1 MRIGIS
7 QENESQK
14 CTETTVEDGW
24 SDGRNCRRGPLI
36 LGSCLDH
43 ERVGN
48 VGCVIDTQANGQHQI
63 DARNCVDRQSPEMH
77 RAVDTHLRTIN
88 ALQFDGISSDPA
100 NSINSIKSEL
110 VCDKTHQR
118 QNNANKH

>member
-1 MRIGIS
+1 MLQCDIIWKFETNLEESEEDVRIGIS

-63 DARNCVDRQSPEMH
+63 DARNCVDR
-77 RAVDTHLRTIN
+77 
-88 ALQFDGISSDPA
+88 
-100 NSINSIKSEL
+100 
-110 VCDKTHQR
+110 
-118 QNNANKH
+118 